1 MKSQEISIIV
11 RIVILLFLIVKELI
25 LLFSMQRGDVV
36 MAGTAL
42 IMIIMDIIVWKMCAL
57 LIKN

>member
-1 MKSQEISIIV
+1 MKPQEIAIIV
-11 RIVILLFLIVKELI
+11 RIVILLFLIIKELI

-42 IMIIMDIIVWKMCAL
+42 IMIIMDIIVWKMWTL
-57 LIKN
+57 LCR